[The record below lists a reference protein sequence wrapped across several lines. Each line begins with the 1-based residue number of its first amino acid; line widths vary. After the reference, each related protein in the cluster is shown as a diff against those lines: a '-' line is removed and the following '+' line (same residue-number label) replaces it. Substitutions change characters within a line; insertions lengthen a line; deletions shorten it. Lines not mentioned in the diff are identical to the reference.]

1 MTANPGRP
9 TPLSVSLSCA
19 RTLAER
25 GTAEV
30 TVRELAQAAGVS
42 ERTFYRMFA
51 TKEES
56 LHPFLDEGNR
66 VLAETLST
74 ALTADGLA
82 AGVAAAFAVALR
94 TDFRFRAAAVMPVV
108 FEDPALR
115 RVWQAVSFDTATRIH
130 TDVAR
135 LSGRDAADPAA
146 WVTTGRVVV
155 AIIAALTAV
164 ISSGAEPEDAIRA
177 ALRAADE
184 PLDRT

>member
-25 GTAEV
+25 GTAAV
-30 TVRELAQAAGVS
+30 TVRERAQAAGVS

-66 VLAETLST
+66 VLAE
-74 ALTADGLA
+74 ALAARPDEGGVA
-82 AGVAAAFAVALR
+82 AGVAAAFSIALR
-94 TDFRFRAAAVMPVV
+94 TDFRLRASALMPVV
-108 FEDPALR
+108 FGDPALR

-130 TDVAR
+130 ADVAR
-135 LSGRDAADPAA
+135 LSGREAADPAA
-146 WVTTGRVVV
+146 WVATGRVVV
-155 AIIAALTAV
+155 AIITALTAV
-164 ISSGAEPEDAIRA
+164 ISSGAEPEEAIRV